1 MLEYW
6 IWRNEIYFYIDDID
20 QKLKSEHHP
29 LFIPNIPF
37 FHDSIIPLVIYRQ
50 TPPLWGEVKAWS
62 SLRAGSWARILYL
75 IDLNQLN

>member
-1 MLEYW
+1 MGTFFSNIENLVLWVRSEIIRRRRTKIECMGYWNNGMLEYW

-37 FHDSIIPLVIYRQ
+37 FHHSNFP
-50 TPPLWGEVKAWS
+50 
-62 SLRAGSWARILYL
+62 
-75 IDLNQLN
+75 